1 MPRMNVIIL
10 GAGGRDF
17 HNFNVYFRDN
27 PEFNVVAFTA
37 TQIPNISNRTY
48 PPSLAGRLYPNGI
61 PILPQEELEKLIKE
75 KKVEEAYLSYSDIE
89 CKEFMDIMSRVL
101 SAGAKFSILSPEQTM
116 IKSPKPVIAI
126 CASRTG
132 AGKSTVSRYVSRFL
146 KKLKTK
152 FVVIRHPMAYGS
164 FEPSWQRFE
173 KYEDLEK
180 YNCTI
185 EEREEY
191 EGHIKMGNIV
201 YAGIDYGEILKHAV
215 NEADIILW
223 DGGNNDWP
231 FYKPDI
237 WITVVDP
244 LRPGGEIESF
254 PGGVNTRMADII
266 VVNKVNVAPKENIE
280 KVVENVRKINPRAII
295 VKVASELSVDNPELI
310 RGKKVLVVEDGP
322 TVTHGHLSF
331 AAGYIAAKEYG
342 AKEIVDPRPYAIGSI
357 REAFE
362 KYQHIGPVLPAL
374 GYGEKQ
380 MKELEQVINKAEADV
395 IVLGTPSD
403 ISRYLNLNKPVV
415 RVSYEIKDVEVP
427 SLRDVLYELMKE
439 RKILH

>member
-48 PPSLAGRLYPNGI
+48 PPSLAGHLYPNGI

-395 IVLGTPSD
+395 IILGTPSD
-403 ISRYLNLNKPVV
+403 ISRYLDLNKPVV

>member
-146 KKLKTK
+146 KKLETK

-403 ISRYLNLNKPVV
+403 ISRYLDLNKPVV

>member
-1 MPRMNVIIL
+1 MPRKNVIIL

-27 PEFNVVAFTA
+27 AEFNVVAFTA

-48 PPSLAGRLYPNGI
+48 PPSLAGHLYPNGI

-89 CKEFMDIMSRVL
+89 CKEFMDIVSRVL

-146 KKLKTK
+146 KKLKIK

-201 YAGIDYGEILKHAV
+201 YAGVDYGEILKHAV

-266 VVNKVNVAPKENIE
+266 IVNKVNVAPKENIE

-362 KYQHIGPVLPAL
+362 KYEHIGPVLPAL
-374 GYGEKQ
+374 GYGERQ

-415 RVSYEIKDVEVP
+415 RVSYEIKDIEDP
-427 SLRDVLYELMKE
+427 SLRNVLYELMKE

>member
-1 MPRMNVIIL
+1 MPRKNVIIL

-48 PPSLAGRLYPNGI
+48 PPSLAGHLYPNGI

-146 KKLKTK
+146 KKLETK

-201 YAGIDYGEILKHAV
+201 YAGVDYGEILNHAV

-266 VVNKVNVAPKENIE
+266 VVNKINVAPKENIE

-362 KYQHIGPVLPAL
+362 KYKHIGSVLPAL

-380 MKELEQVINKAEADV
+380 MKELEQVINKAKADV

-427 SLRDVLYELMKE
+427 SLRSVLYELMKE

>member
-48 PPSLAGRLYPNGI
+48 PPSLAGHLYPNGI

>member
-146 KKLKTK
+146 KKLETK

-254 PGGVNTRMADII
+254 PGGVNTQMADII

>member
-1 MPRMNVIIL
+1 MPRKNVIIL

-48 PPSLAGRLYPNGI
+48 PPSLAGHLYPNGI

-266 VVNKVNVAPKENIE
+266 VVNKVNAAPKENIE

-380 MKELEQVINKAEADV
+380 MKELEQVINEVEADA

>member
-1 MPRMNVIIL
+1 MPRKNVIIL

-48 PPSLAGRLYPNGI
+48 PPSLAGHLYPNGI

-266 VVNKVNVAPKENIE
+266 VVNKVNAAPKENIE

-380 MKELEQVINKAEADV
+380 MKELEQVINKAKADV

-427 SLRDVLYELMKE
+427 SLRSVLYELMKE

>member
-1 MPRMNVIIL
+1 MPRKNVIIL

-48 PPSLAGRLYPNGI
+48 PPSLAGHLYPNGI

-146 KKLKTK
+146 KKLETK

-231 FYKPDI
+231 LYKPDI

-403 ISRYLNLNKPVV
+403 ISRYLDLNKPVV

-427 SLRDVLYELMKE
+427 YLRDVLYELMKE

>member
-1 MPRMNVIIL
+1 MPRKNVIIL

-17 HNFNVYFRDN
+17 HNFNIYFRNN

-48 PPSLAGRLYPNGI
+48 PPSLAGPLYPSGI
-61 PILPQEELEKLIKE
+61 PILPQEDLEEIIKE
-75 KKVEEAYLSYSDIE
+75 KGVEEAYLSYSDIE
-89 CKEFMDIMSRVL
+89 CNEFMEILSKVL
-101 SAGAKFSILSPEQTM
+101 SAGAKFSISSPEQTM
-116 IKSPKPVIAI
+116 IKSPKPVIAV

-132 AGKSTVSRYVSRFL
+132 AGKSTVSRYISRYL
-146 KKLKTK
+146 REQKVK
-152 FVVIRHPMAYGS
+152 FVIIRHPMAYGS

-173 KYEDLEK
+173 KLEDLEK
-180 YNCTI
+180 YKCTI

-191 EGHIKMGNIV
+191 ESHIRMGNIV
-201 YAGIDYGEILKHAV
+201 YAGVDYGEILKHAV

-244 LRPGGEIESF
+244 LRPGGEVESF

-266 VVNKVNVAPKENIE
+266 VVNKINVAPKENIE
-280 KVVENVRKINPRAII
+280 KVVENVRKINPGAVI

-331 AAGYIAAKEYG
+331 AAGYIAAKKCG

-357 REAFE
+357 RKAFE
-362 KYQHIGPVLPAL
+362 KYKHIGPVLPAL

-380 MKELEQVINKAEADV
+380 MKELEQVINEVEADV

-427 SLRDVLYELMKE
+427 SLQNVIYELMKK

>member
-1 MPRMNVIIL
+1 MPRKNVIIL

-48 PPSLAGRLYPNGI
+48 PPSLAGHLYPNGI

-101 SAGAKFSILSPEQTM
+101 SAGAEFSILSPEQTM

-146 KKLKTK
+146 KKLETK

-164 FEPSWQRFE
+164 FEQSWQRFE

-266 VVNKVNVAPKENIE
+266 VVNKVNAAPKENIE
-280 KVVENVRKINPRAII
+280 KVVENVRKINSRAII

-395 IVLGTPSD
+395 IILGTPSD

>member
-1 MPRMNVIIL
+1 MPRKNVIIL

-48 PPSLAGRLYPNGI
+48 PPSLAGHLYPNGI

-266 VVNKVNVAPKENIE
+266 VVNKVNAAPKENIE
-280 KVVENVRKINPRAII
+280 KVVENVRKINPKAII

>member
-1 MPRMNVIIL
+1 MPRKNVIIL

-48 PPSLAGRLYPNGI
+48 PPSLAGHLYPNGI

-215 NEADIILW
+215 NEADII
-223 DGGNNDWP
+223 
-231 FYKPDI
+231 
-237 WITVVDP
+237 
-244 LRPGGEIESF
+244 
-254 PGGVNTRMADII
+254 
-266 VVNKVNVAPKENIE
+266 
-280 KVVENVRKINPRAII
+280 
-295 VKVASELSVDNPELI
+295 
-310 RGKKVLVVEDGP
+310 
-322 TVTHGHLSF
+322 
-331 AAGYIAAKEYG
+331 
-342 AKEIVDPRPYAIGSI
+342 
-357 REAFE
+357 
-362 KYQHIGPVLPAL
+362 
-374 GYGEKQ
+374 
-380 MKELEQVINKAEADV
+380 
-395 IVLGTPSD
+395 
-403 ISRYLNLNKPVV
+403 
-415 RVSYEIKDVEVP
+415 
-427 SLRDVLYELMKE
+427 
-439 RKILH
+439 

>member
-1 MPRMNVIIL
+1 MPRKNVIIL

-48 PPSLAGRLYPNGI
+48 PPSLAGHLYPNGI

>member
-1 MPRMNVIIL
+1 MPRKNVIIL